1 MIVSGSVMV
10 AYIGFGAKPANLIT
24 ASVMAAPASLFFA
37 KLVYPEVEE
46 SQTSSTNIQLEK
58 SCVNFY

>member
-1 MIVSGSVMV
+1 MV

>member
-46 SQTSSTNIQLEK
+46 SQTSSANIQLEK

>member
-1 MIVSGSVMV
+1 MV

-37 KLVYPEVEE
+37 KLIYPEIEE
-46 SQTSSTNIQLEK
+46 SQTSSKNIQLEK
-58 SCVNFY
+58 SFVEFFFN